1 MAVIGTGNKA
11 LLVTGALL
19 SIARMEEVCQCE
31 GYQHVVPMRPKRS
44 FLSGKWWQGLQAG
57 SAITAEYETT
67 TIKDFGEA
75 PAKHHHLHHL
85 VSSSAGVDLASVD
98 RLLDELYPP
107 SLLAGRNGLSRT
119 DGYWSYVRQGKE
131 PPAALTYGEFDLHAL
146 AQLLETALQVA
157 DEESSS
163 STSSSSS
170 SWRDCVFTD
179 IGSGTGRMV
188 LAAAALHPWRLCRGI
203 ELLPGI
209 HNTAVAIAKERD
221 ANIMMQQQQQQR
233 AMTTKEA
240 AAAALHQPAAPVEL
254 CCGSFNNEANI
265 YFGDSDFIF
274 SFSTCMNGPTMD
286 MMGRAIRR
294 QCRPG
299 TMVVT
304 TDYRL
309 PETDG
314 SDDEPSSRRRLERL
328 REIPTS
334 CQLVGGEC
342 TAFLHRVVEE

>member
-1 MAVIGTGNKA
+1 
-11 LLVTGALL
+11 
-19 SIARMEEVCQCE
+19 MEEVCLCE
-31 GYQHVVPMRPKRS
+31 GYQHVVSMRPKRTL
-44 FLSGKWWQGLQAG
+44 LSRNWRQGLQAG
-57 SAITAEYETT
+57 SVMTAEYETT
-67 TIKDFGEA
+67 AVKDVGAA
-75 PAKHHHLHHL
+75 PTKHHDRL
-85 VSSSAGVDLASVD
+85 VSSSAGVDLAGVD

-107 SLLAGRNGLSRT
+107 SLLAGRNALSRT

-157 DEESSS
+157 DEETTAMSS
-163 STSSSSS
+163 SSSSS

-203 ELLPGI
+203 ELLPGL
-209 HNTAVAIAKERD
+209 HNTAVAIAKKRD
-221 ANIMMQQQQQQR
+221 ANIIMMQQQR
-233 AMTTKEA
+233 AMTTTKA
-240 AAAALHQPAAPVEL
+240 AAAARNQQQAAAPVEL
-254 CCGSFNNEANI
+254 CCGSFDDEVNI

-314 SDDEPSSRRRLERL
+314 LDDDEHSSRRRRLELL
-328 REIPTS
+328 REIPTA